1 MNDHDQSSDLES
13 KQDPDNGLVV
23 AIGASAG
30 GFQEICLIVEQ
41 LPTQFAGTL
50 LIATHRQ
57 PDKPNTLATI
67 LGHLARVEVDEPV
80 DEECMECTTIY
91 VGAPN
96 ERVEVEGEEFDVE
109 DDRSRHARI
118 HRIDDLFKSVAE
130 SAGKNAVGIILSGM
144 LEDGKEGLRAIHK
157 AGGFCMVQDPGDAD
171 FRSMPD
177 NALDAVPIA
186 FVGTTQAISS
196 KLMEISIGRRCR
208 D

>member
-1 MNDHDQSSDLES
+1 MSDNDPSCDSNNKEER
-13 KQDPDNGLVV
+13 NNALVV

-30 GFQEICLIVEQ
+30 GFKEICLIVQQ
-41 LPTQFAGTL
+41 LPTWFAGTL
-50 LIATHRQ
+50 LIATHRE
-57 PDKPNTLATI
+57 PDKPNTLAEV
-67 LGHLARVEVDEPV
+67 LANRARVEVEEPV

-96 ERVEVEGEEFDVE
+96 ERVEVDGDEFDVE
-109 DDRSRHARI
+109 DDRSRYARI

-130 SAGKNAVGIILSGM
+130 SAGKNAVGIVLSGM
-144 LEDGKEGLRAIHK
+144 LYDGTEGLRAIHQ
-157 AGGFCMVQDPGDAD
+157 AGGFCMVQDPDDAD

-186 FVGTTQAISS
+186 FVGTTEDISS
-196 KLMEISIGRRCR
+196 KLMELSLGRQCR

>member
-1 MNDHDQSSDLES
+1 MNSDQQPCES
-13 KQDPDNGLVV
+13 AKDDKPNNSLVV

-30 GFQEICLIVEQ
+30 GFKEICLIVEQ
-41 LPTQFAGTL
+41 LPTWFAGTL
-50 LIATHRQ
+50 LIATHRE
-57 PDKPNTLATI
+57 PDQPNTLAAI
-67 LGHLARVEVDEPV
+67 LANRARVEVDEPV
-80 DEECMECTTIY
+80 DEESMECTTIY

-96 ERVEVEGEEFDVE
+96 ERVEVDGDEFDVE

-144 LEDGKEGLRAIHK
+144 LKDGTDGLKASHE
-157 AGGFCMVQDPGDAD
+157 AGGFCMVQDPGDAA
-171 FRSMPD
+171 FSSMPD

-186 FVGTTQAISS
+186 YVGTTEDISS
-196 KLMEISIGRRCR
+196 KLMELALGRRCR